1 MSRAEAALPVGKP
14 NIGGRNSL
22 LEDTGGGGPREKWA
36 CYGFIVACEILFDM
50 NVRVKHLLKSL
61 VNTSFIKGTK
71 KVHL

>member
-36 CYGFIVACEILFDM
+36 CYGFIVACEISFDM
-50 NVRVKHLLKSL
+50 NVWAKYL
-61 VNTSFIKGTK
+61 
-71 KVHL
+71 